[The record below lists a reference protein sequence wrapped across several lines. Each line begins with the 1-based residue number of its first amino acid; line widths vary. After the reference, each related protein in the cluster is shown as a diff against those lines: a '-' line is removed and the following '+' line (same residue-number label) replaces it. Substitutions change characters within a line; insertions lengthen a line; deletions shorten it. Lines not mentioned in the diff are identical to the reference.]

1 MKLRDRVVVG
11 FCLSL
16 ALVTVLFVVDLQN
29 ENARR
34 QAVAVG
40 DGDAASHFHGRSD
53 RSRDANEAQSAWN
66 AATSYIVSTLKPSSQ
81 PAQPT
86 RPGAPQPY
94 PHAADERPKPAVPDL
109 YATDRFADLTERL
122 SRSSESHRGNVP
134 DWMVIRDVIVDDTDD
149 DGTTSNEYVVEYLE
163 DGLR

>member
-16 ALVTVLFVVDLQN
+16 VLVTLLFVVDLQN

-34 QAVAVG
+34 QAVA
-40 DGDAASHFHGRSD
+40 DGDAPSHFHGRSD
-53 RSRDANEAQSAWN
+53 RSKDAIDAQSAWN
-66 AATSYIVSTLKPSSQ
+66 AAASFVMSTLMPPSQQ
-81 PAQPT
+81 PST

-94 PHAADERPKPAVPDL
+94 PYSANERPPKPAVPDL
-109 YATDRFADLTERL
+109 YAGDRFADLTERL
-122 SRSSESHRGNVP
+122 SRSSETRRHRGNVP
-134 DWMVIRDVIVDDTDD
+134 DWTVVRDVIVDDTDD

>member
-16 ALVTVLFVVDLQN
+16 VLVTVLFVVDLQN

-34 QAVAVG
+34 QAVA
-40 DGDAASHFHGRSD
+40 DNDATSQFHGRSD
-53 RSRDANEAQSAWN
+53 RSQDAIEAQSAWN
-66 AATSYIVSTLKPSSQ
+66 VIVSTLIPSSQ

-94 PHAADERPKPAVPDL
+94 PHSANEHPKPAVPDL
-109 YATDRFADLTERL
+109 YAMDTFADLTERL
-122 SRSSESHRGNVP
+122 FRSSESRWHRGNIP
-134 DWMVIRDVIVDDTDD
+134 DWTVVRDVIVDDTNDE
-149 DGTTSNEYVVEYLE
+149 GFTSNEYLE
-163 DGLR
+163 DNLQ

>member
-16 ALVTVLFVVDLQN
+16 VLVTVLFVVDLQN

-34 QAVAVG
+34 QAVA
-40 DGDAASHFHGRSD
+40 DGDATSHFYGRSD
-53 RSRDANEAQSAWN
+53 RSRDAIDAQSAWN
-66 AATSYIVSTLKPSSQ
+66 AAASFIVSTLMPSNQ
-81 PAQPT
+81 PPT

-94 PHAADERPKPAVPDL
+94 PLAADGRQKPAVPDL

-122 SRSSESHRGNVP
+122 SRSSESQRHRGNVP
-134 DWMVIRDVIVDDTDD
+134 DWTAVRDVIVDDTDD
-149 DGTTSNEYVVEYLE
+149 DGTTSNEYIVEYLE

>member
-16 ALVTVLFVVDLQN
+16 VLVTVLFMVDLQN

-34 QAVAVG
+34 QALA
-40 DGDAASHFHGRSD
+40 DGDAPAHFHGRSD
-53 RSRDANEAQSAWN
+53 RSRDAADAQSAWN
-66 AATSYIVSTLKPSSQ
+66 AAASLVVSTLMPSSK
-81 PAQPT
+81 PPT

-94 PHAADERPKPAVPDL
+94 PYARDGRPPQPAVPDL
-109 YATDRFADLTERL
+109 YAGDRFADLTERL
-122 SRSSESHRGNVP
+122 SRSSESRWHRGNVP
-134 DWMVIRDVIVDDTDD
+134 DWTVVRDVIVDDTDD
-149 DGTTSNEYVVEYLE
+149 DGATSNEYVVEYLE